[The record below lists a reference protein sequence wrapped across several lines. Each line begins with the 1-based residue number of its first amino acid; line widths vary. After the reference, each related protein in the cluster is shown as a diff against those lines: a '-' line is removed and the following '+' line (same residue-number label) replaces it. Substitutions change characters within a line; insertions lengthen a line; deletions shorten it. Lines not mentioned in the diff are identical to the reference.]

1 MTYFRTGVISTVKL
15 LCTFLVARDSSFT
28 TWNFYFLPLTIT
40 PNFIFFGTR
49 LTLALM
55 ARKLAKV
62 IETVERFKTLIS
74 LARV

>member
-1 MTYFRTGVISTVKL
+1 MTYFRTGMISTVNF
-15 LCTFLVARDSSFT
+15 LCTFLVARYSSFT
-28 TWNFYFLPLTIT
+28 TWNFYFLSLAIT

-62 IETVERFKTLIS
+62 IETVERFKTLIG
-74 LARV
+74 LTRV